1 MKRRPLLAFFALT
14 FGLTWG
20 LGACFA
26 LFPAQLTAVFGK
38 VSVTNPLFILA
49 VYAPSI
55 SAIVVTGRFPGSVM
69 TVDTSN
75 TWWPRWR
82 HWWRCRTL

>member
-1 MKRRPLLAFFALT
+1 MKQRPLLGFFCLT

-26 LFPAQLTAVFGK
+26 LFPNQLTAVFGK
-38 VSVTNPLFILA
+38 VSISSPLFILA

-55 SAIVVTGRFPGSVM
+55 SAIIVTGLIDGAAGVHRLLARMVQ
-69 TVDTSN
+69 
-75 TWWPRWR
+75 
-82 HWWRCRTL
+82 